1 MPNWC
6 EGVLKVRGT
15 KTNILRFFREGLA
28 PSRSY
33 TDHEPPIQVE
43 ENEWGGV
50 LVRVENRVFWLKGT
64 RRHFIDRDFFEVY
77 FDEDEEEQVVVID
90 DFKAAWSI
98 SAEELAVISSEYQ
111 LDFKVYG
118 FEAGMGFNQ
127 SIEIHKGKIVEDR
140 EITFNDYDWECMNPL
155 LGG

>member
-6 EGVLKVRGT
+6 EGVLKIRGT
-15 KTNILRFFREGLA
+15 KANILRFFNEGLA

-33 TDHEPPIQVE
+33 TDNEPPIQVE

-98 SAEELAVISSEYQ
+98 SAEELAVISSEDQ
-111 LDFKVYG
+111 IDFKVYG

-127 SIEIHKGKIVEDR
+127 SIEVIKGKIVEDR
-140 EITFNDYDWECMNPL
+140 EITFCDYDWECINPK
-155 LGG
+155 LGR